1 MPVKLF
7 EDLKDIP
14 KKKTPKNINII
25 KSIKS
30 FKSDLSEMKIGSKQS
45 VDQKIQ

>member
-14 KKKTPKNINII
+14 PQKKPQNINII

-30 FKSDLSEMKIGSKQS
+30 FKSDLSEIKIGSKQS
-45 VDQKIQ
+45 VDQKMQ